1 MQLPPIDP
9 EKSQFVLFARSKAGF
24 KRWFPVNVFTSGT
37 QGEGIVKAIQAGGAV
52 RATRAYAAPLS
63 LRGLTRGSAA
73 EQESSKSLLLRQMAL
88 SIYKDRAQLE
98 SSLSTNPQ
106 LKHITEFAYGMCILD
121 RENPRM
127 SISGTGEVWELP
139 SEEEVGDATPLDAV
153 TAGAAGVVDS
163 VTSGWNSFA
172 KSVEAALPKA
182 G

>member
-24 KRWFPVNVFTSGT
+24 KRWFAVNVFTSGT
-37 QGEGIVKAIQAGGAV
+37 QGEGIVKAIKAGGAV
-52 RATRAYAAPLS
+52 RATCAHAAAGS
-63 LRGLTRGSAA
+63 SRLTRASAA

-88 SIYKDRAQLE
+88 SVYKDRAQLE
-98 SSLSTNPQ
+98 STLSNNPQ
-106 LKHITEFAYGMCILD
+106 LKHITEFTYGMCILD
-121 RENPRM
+121 RENPRL
-127 SISGTGEVWELP
+127 SISGMGEVWELP

>member
-24 KRWFPVNVFTSGT
+24 KRWFPINVFTSGT
-37 QGEGIVKAIQAGGAV
+37 QGEGIVKTIQAGGAV
-52 RATRAYAAPLS
+52 RGTRAPASACRTCVTRTSAP
-63 LRGLTRGSAA
+63 
-73 EQESSKSLLLRQMAL
+73 EQDSSKSMLLRQMAL

-106 LKHITEFAYGMCILD
+106 LRHITEFTYGMCILD

-153 TAGAAGVVDS
+153 SAGAAGVVDS
-163 VTSGWNSFA
+163 VTTGWNNFA

>member
-24 KRWFPVNVFTSGT
+24 KRWFPVNVFTSGS
-37 QGEGIVKAIQAGGAV
+37 QGEGIVKAIQAGGSV
-52 RATRAYAAPLS
+52 RATRAYAAACL
-63 LRGLTRGSAA
+63 LFLTRAFAA
-73 EQESSKSLLLRQMAL
+73 EQDSNKSLLLRQMAL

-98 SSLSTNPQ
+98 ASLTNNPQ

-153 TAGAAGVVDS
+153 SAGAAGVVDS
-163 VTSGWNSFA
+163 VTTGWNNFA

>member
-24 KRWFPVNVFTSGT
+24 KRWFPVNVFTSGS
-37 QGEGIVKAIQAGGAV
+37 QGEGIVKSIQAGGAV
-52 RATRAYAAPLS
+52 RATRAHAAFCCQF
-63 LRGLTRGSAA
+63 LTRVLAA

-98 SSLSTNPQ
+98 SSLSSNPQ
-106 LKHITEFAYGMCILD
+106 LKHITEVTYGLCILD

-153 TAGAAGVVDS
+153 SAGAAGVVDS
-163 VTSGWNSFA
+163 VTTGWNNFA

>member
-1 MQLPPIDP
+1 M
-9 EKSQFVLFARSKAGF
+9 AC
-24 KRWFPVNVFTSGT
+24 
-37 QGEGIVKAIQAGGAV
+37 AV
-52 RATRAYAAPLS
+52 GAAPVS
-63 LRGLTRGSAA
+63 DAIA

-98 SSLSTNPQ
+98 ATLLTNPN
-106 LKHITEFAYGMCILD
+106 LRHITDFAYGMCILD
-121 RENPRM
+121 RANPRL

-153 TAGAAGVVDS
+153 TAGAAGVVDN